1 MRRLIFWLV
10 LIVIVGFVG
19 YRGWMAYQRSQVE
32 EVEVGEEIP
41 PVEIQVVKTSPLTET
56 LNLTGDVQG
65 IEEIDVYSKASG
77 KLVEVKVEEG
87 ERVKVDQV
95 LAIVDRDVDGVKFQP
110 AEVISP
116 VRGIVG
122 MVYMDKGA
130 RVSPPD
136 PGPSM
141 GTPIVRVVNMDQ
153 VKVVVNVIEK
163 DFAKIKPNQKAD
175 VSVETYPDQ
184 KFSGKVTLLSPTI
197 NTMTRTASVE
207 VTIPNQNHRLKPGM
221 FARVEI
227 IIRQKEDAILI
238 PTYAIIEQSQM
249 RKVFTVIDGK
259 AKSELIEL
267 GADQGELVEVVDG
280 LKAGDSLV
288 VAGHH
293 KISSGDKVRIL
304 KGGAE

>member
-1 MRRLIFWLV
+1 MRRFIFWLV

-19 YRGWMAYQRSQVE
+19 YRGWMAYQRSQMK

-41 PVEIQVVKTSPLTET
+41 PVEIQEVQTGPLTET
-56 LNLTGDVQG
+56 LNLTGDVHG
-65 IEEIDVYSKASG
+65 IEEIDVYPKASG

-87 ERVKVDQV
+87 ERVKIDQV
-95 LAIVDRDVDGVKFQP
+95 LAIVDRDIDGVRFQP

-116 VRGIVG
+116 VGGIVG
-122 MVYMDKGA
+122 MVYLDKGA

-141 GTPIVRVVNMDQ
+141 GTPVLRVVNMDQ

-163 DFAKIKPNQKAD
+163 DFAKIKLNFNAD
-175 VSVETYPDQ
+175 ISVETYPDE
-184 KFSGKVTLLSPTI
+184 KFYGKITLISPTI
-197 NTMTRTASVE
+197 NPTTRTASVE
-207 VTIPNQNHRLKPGM
+207 ITIPNQNHRLKPGM

-238 PTYAIIEQSQM
+238 PTYAVIEQGQI
-249 RKVFTVIDGK
+249 RKVFTVVDGK
-259 AKSELIEL
+259 AKSESVEL
-267 GADQGELVEVVDG
+267 GVNQGELVEVVGG
-280 LKAGDSLV
+280 LEVGDSLV

-293 KISSGDKVRIL
+293 KISNGETVRIL

>member
-1 MRRLIFWLV
+1 MKRFIFWLV
-10 LIVIVGFVG
+10 LIIIIGFVG
-19 YRGWMAYQRSQVE
+19 YRGWMAYQRSQIE

-41 PVEIQVVKTSPLTET
+41 PVEIQMVKTGPLTET
-56 LNLTGDVQG
+56 LILTGDVHG

-87 ERVKVDQV
+87 ERVKVDQI
-95 LAIVDRDVDGVKFQP
+95 LAIIDRDVDGVKFQP

-122 MVYMDKGA
+122 NVYMDKGA

-141 GTPIVRVVNMDQ
+141 GTPILRVVNMDQ

-163 DFAKIKPNQKAD
+163 DFAKIKLNFNAN
-175 VSVETYPDQ
+175 VSVETYPDE
-184 KFSGKVTLLSPTI
+184 KFSGKITLISPTI
-197 NTMTRTASVE
+197 NPTTRTASVE
-207 VTIPNQNHRLKPGM
+207 ITIPNQNHRLKPGM

-227 IIRQKEDAILI
+227 IVRQKEDAILI
-238 PTYAIIEQSQM
+238 PIYAVIEQGQI
-249 RKVFTVIDGK
+249 RKVFTVVDGK
-259 AKSELIEL
+259 AKSNSIEL
-267 GADQGELVEVVDG
+267 GVNQGELVEVVGG
-280 LKAGDSLV
+280 LEVGDSLV

-293 KISSGDKVRIL
+293 KISNGETVRIL